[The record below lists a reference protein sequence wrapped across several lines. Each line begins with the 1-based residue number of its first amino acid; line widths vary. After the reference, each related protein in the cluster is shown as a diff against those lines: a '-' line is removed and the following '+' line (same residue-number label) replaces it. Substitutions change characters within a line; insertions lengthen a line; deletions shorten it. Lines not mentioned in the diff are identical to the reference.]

1 MDSTDLSITPTLSY
15 HAQDKRSI
23 IWDFYPIHQSLTLD
37 IFPHR
42 IPTVHDNQAV
52 QRENAVRF
60 SLQDVKKSIQRR
72 GGELAVSLSFLRPGE
87 LHNEI
92 AHLIAYY
99 EQMLG
104 QPQRQF
110 AYDEAQAYIGE
121 YRLAHCLIATLSN
134 WYIWQPRLWSEVV
147 QEMNGSAELLACS
160 SPVQLRL
167 ALYSY
172 VNTRYQGFLGVQ
184 DRQKALQTFAELYQ
198 LDASDLEYLLAL
210 DSESEALLTREAS
223 RPPDSQEVATLYN
236 QWVFEAALG
245 SASSASF
252 VIDCAAFARM
262 SAGAI
267 QGGAADVNSGVG
279 AVIKRLCYLARV
291 LGVYYDLAYEPASS
305 LPVVHPAHS
314 NNGLLLSLTL
324 YGPQEVTGAPQQY
337 GMRLARLCRALLGY
351 GLPNSAKTE
360 PGRTKKKSVLPDA
373 IVSAEATVHFLQR
386 TYHFAMG
393 PELLQLLPPIVETEQ
408 RNSSAQADPSQ
419 IFDSSIEQSFSEAF
433 GALAAGLGV
442 DGWRLEREPEPLLLD
457 HGIFIPDFA
466 FTRDQQRIYVEILG
480 FWTPSYRERKVQKL
494 EQLRGHNDLLLA
506 IPIEAKAAFAAITDD
521 FPIVFYD
528 GQLSVTE
535 VLQLLR
541 SGYNDF
547 AERLASIDL
556 AAVRVRVEQAGFL
569 PESACYELLHCYRRS
584 EIQQAAERVCG
595 ETGEHSAVAFV
606 PGLGLYHHRWMQEL
620 RQSFREW
627 MNTIQSAPLS
637 DVLCEI
643 KRQQA
648 VLQDCADATIETLL
662 GLWPEVRIQR
672 ESIFDAVVELVDRE
686 VTTASDEAGE
696 AVQDAEESL
705 FVPMKPARKQV
716 RERRVG
722 TKKRAAS
729 ETGAVQ
735 GSLWD

>member
-1 MDSTDLSITPTLSY
+1 
-15 HAQDKRSI
+15 
-23 IWDFYPIHQSLTLD
+23 
-37 IFPHR
+37 
-42 IPTVHDNQAV
+42 
-52 QRENAVRF
+52 VRF
-60 SLQDVKKSIQRR
+60 SLQDVRKSIRRR
-72 GGELAVSLSFLRPGE
+72 GGELAVSLSFLHPGE

-92 AHLIAYY
+92 ARFVSYY
-99 EQMLG
+99 EQLLG

-134 WYIWQPRLWSEVV
+134 WYIWQPRSWSEVV
-147 QEMNGSAELLACS
+147 QEMNGSAELLAFS

-172 VNTRYQGFLGVQ
+172 VNARYQGFLGVE
-184 DRQKALQTFAELYQ
+184 DRQEALQRFAELYQ
-198 LDASDLEYLLAL
+198 LKVSDLEYLLAL

-223 RPPDSQEVATLYN
+223 QSPDPQAVATLYN

-245 SASSASF
+245 SASSANF
-252 VIDCAAFARM
+252 VIDCAAFARTRASDM
-262 SAGAI
+262 QTGAT
-267 QGGAADVNSGVG
+267 DVNSGVG

-305 LPVVHPAHS
+305 LPAGHPANG

-351 GLPNSAKTE
+351 SLPKSAKTE
-360 PGRTKKKSVLPDA
+360 SGRTKKKSALPDA

-393 PELLQLLPPIVETEQ
+393 PELLQLLPSIVETDQ
-408 RNSSAQADPSQ
+408 SNSSAQADPSQ
-419 IFDSSIEQSFSEAF
+419 LFDSSIEQSFSEAF

-442 DGWRLEREPEPLLLD
+442 DGWRLEREPEPLLLH

-494 EQLRGHNDLLLA
+494 EQLRGRNDLLLA
-506 IPIEAKAAFAAITDD
+506 IPIEAKASFAEIAND

-528 GQLSVTE
+528 GQLSVTD

-541 SGYNDF
+541 GRYNDF

-556 AAVRVRVEQAGFL
+556 AAVRVRVEQESFL
-569 PESACYELLHCYRRS
+569 PELACYELLHCYRRS
-584 EIQQAAERVCG
+584 EIQQAAEWVCR
-595 ETGEHSAVAFV
+595 ETGEHPAIAFV

-627 MNTIQSAPLS
+627 MNTVQSAPLS

-648 VLQDCADATIETLL
+648 ILQDCADATIETLL

-686 VTTASDEAGE
+686 VATASDEVGE
-696 AVQDAEESL
+696 TVVAPEESV
-705 FVPMKPARKQV
+705 FVAAKPARKQV
-716 RERRVG
+716 REKRTS
-722 TKKRAAS
+722 TKKRPAG
-729 ETGAVQ
+729 ETEAVQ
-735 GSLWD
+735 GSLWE